1 VKPIKHLDKKY
12 SILNCQGLLNL
23 LAGLGAGF
31 DIVSGG
37 ELDRVLKAGADPSKI
52 VFSGVGKQ
60 VRLNHFFKIIMLQIQ
75 TLFNFQ
81 RVLIPTNYLLKQLPN
96 R

>member
-1 VKPIKHLDKKY
+1 MKKIY
-12 SILNCQGLLNL
+12 FIYNVLTKKCSILNCQGLLNL
-23 LAGLGAGF
+23 LVGLGAGF

-60 VRLNHFFKIIMLQIQ
+60 VSINPF
-75 TLFNFQ
+75 TW
-81 RVLIPTNYLLKQLPN
+81 TG
-96 R
+96 

>member
-1 VKPIKHLDKKY
+1 MFVKAC
-12 SILNCQGLLNL
+12 SILFCQGLLNL

-37 ELDRVLKAGADPSKI
+37 ELDRVLKAGADPTKI

-60 VRLNHFFKIIMLQIQ
+60 VRIEHFTWIFR
-75 TLFNFQ
+75 F
-81 RVLIPTNYLLKQLPN
+81 
-96 R
+96 